1 MGSHKNIISDQE
13 THFMV
18 KEVDMIMRHVG
29 AVPPIARIHMSGKQG
44 MEVVLGPLIIV
55 SSNLCGECVLSV
67 ATSLGS
73 GSCGEHFH
81 QEIT

>member
-1 MGSHKNIISDQE
+1 
-13 THFMV
+13 
-18 KEVDMIMRHVG
+18 MIMRCVG

-44 MEVVLGPLIIV
+44 MEVGLGPHIII
-55 SSNLCGECVLSV
+55 SNKLCGECVLSV

-81 QEIT
+81 